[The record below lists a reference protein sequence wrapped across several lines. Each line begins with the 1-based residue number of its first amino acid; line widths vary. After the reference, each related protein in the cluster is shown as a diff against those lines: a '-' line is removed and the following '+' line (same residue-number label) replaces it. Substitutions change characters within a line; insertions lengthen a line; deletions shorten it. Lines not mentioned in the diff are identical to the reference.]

1 MKEKDEKN
9 QILQNVIIGYR
20 KVVDDRYQ
28 YKKLKDRKGFPDSF
42 TEQRVEKFKSYF
54 LSNLYPPPEKRAA
67 LDEAFDSLDNYIKHP
82 DKLMRVLIDST
93 SLIFKYG
100 RHLPKILRAGLN
112 ALKSFRSASKFEG
125 NLVEKAIAQNQN
137 PPYSII
143 QIEDLIKTL
152 SRKDIDE
159 FMESSLT
166 LFDTLHDR
174 ALVAKI
180 KKIMDHLIKKM
191 KKRPKV
197 YSPPEIKGLE
207 IGKEIIEKGDSLFE
221 ELSTEE
227 QGKIFTFII
236 DMERE
241 EMDRI
246 FG

>member
-1 MKEKDEKN
+1 MKEKNE
-9 QILQNVIIGYR
+9 ILKNVIIGYR
-20 KVVDDRYQ
+20 KVVDERYQ
-28 YKKLKDRKGFPDSF
+28 YKNLKNRKGFPDSF

-54 LSNLYPPPEKRAA
+54 LEYLYPPPEKRKD
-67 LDEAFDSLDNYIKHP
+67 LDEAFASLDNYIKQP
-82 DKLMRVLIDST
+82 EKLMRVLIDST

-100 RHLPKILRAGLN
+100 RHLPKILRAGLK
-112 ALKSFRSASKFEG
+112 ALKSFQSASKFEG
-125 NLVEKAIAQNQN
+125 NLVEKAITQNQN

-143 QIEDLIKTL
+143 QIEGFIKTL
-152 SRKDIDE
+152 SRKEIDE

-174 ALVAKI
+174 TLVGKI
-180 KKIMDHLIKKM
+180 KKIMDHLIEKM
-191 KKRPKV
+191 KKRPKI

-207 IGKEIIEKGDSLFE
+207 IGKEIIEKGDCLFE
-221 ELSTEE
+221 ELSREE
-227 QGKIFTFII
+227 QEKIFKFII

>member
-1 MKEKDEKN
+1 MKQKDEKS
-9 QILQNVIIGYR
+9 QILKEVIIGYR
-20 KVVDDRYQ
+20 KVVQDRYL
-28 YKKLKDRKGFPDSF
+28 YKNLKDRKDFPDSF
-42 TEQRVEKFKSYF
+42 TEQRVDKFKSYF
-54 LSNLYPPPEKRAA
+54 LNNLYPPPEKREV
-67 LDEAFDSLDNYIKHP
+67 LNEVFDSLDNYIKHP
-82 DKLMRVLIDST
+82 EKLMRVLVDST

-100 RHLPKILRAGLN
+100 RHLPKIVRAGLK
-112 ALKSFRSASKFEG
+112 ALKSFRSASRFEE

-143 QIEDLIKTL
+143 QLENLIKTL
-152 SRKDIDE
+152 SRKEIED

-174 ALVAKI
+174 TLVAKI
-180 KKIMDHLIKKM
+180 KKIMDHLIEKM

-197 YSPPEIKGLE
+197 YSPAEIKGLE

-227 QGKIFTFII
+227 QQKIFTFII
-236 DMERE
+236 KMERD

-246 FG
+246 FD

>member
-1 MKEKDEKN
+1 MKEINENN
-9 QILQNVIIGYR
+9 QIRKNVIIGYR
-20 KVVDDRYQ
+20 KVVDERYQ
-28 YKKLKDRKGFPDSF
+28 YNNLKDRKGFPDSF

-54 LSNLYPPPEKRAA
+54 LEYLYPPPEKRKD
-67 LDEAFDSLDNYIKHP
+67 LDEAFASLDNYIKQP
-82 DKLMRVLIDST
+82 EKLMRVLIDST

-100 RHLPKILRAGLN
+100 RHLPKILRAGLK
-112 ALKSFRSASKFEG
+112 ALKSFQSASKFEG

-143 QIEDLIKTL
+143 QIEGFIKTL
-152 SRKDIDE
+152 SRKEIDE

-174 ALVAKI
+174 TLVGKI
-180 KKIMDHLIKKM
+180 KKIMDHLIEKM
-191 KKRPKV
+191 KKRPKI

-221 ELSTEE
+221 ELSTED

>member
-1 MKEKDEKN
+1 MIKKDKKS
-9 QILQNVIIGYR
+9 QILENVIIGYR

-28 YKKLKDRKGFPDSF
+28 YKNLKDRKGFPDSF

-54 LSNLYPPPEKRAA
+54 LNYVYPPLEKREI
-67 LDEAFDSLDNYIKHP
+67 LDEAFDSLDNFIKYP
-82 DKLMRVLIDST
+82 DKLMRVLIDSA

-100 RHLPKILRAGLN
+100 KHLPKILRAGLK

-125 NLVEKAIAQNQN
+125 NLVEKAIVQNQN

-143 QIEDLIKTL
+143 QIEGLIKTL
-152 SRKDIDE
+152 SRKEIDE

-174 ALVAKI
+174 TLVAKI
-180 KKIMDHLIKKM
+180 KKIMDHLVEKM
-191 KKRPKV
+191 KKRPKI
-197 YSPPEIKGLE
+197 YSPAEIKGLE
-207 IGKEIIEKGDSLFE
+207 IGKEIIEKGDLLFE
-221 ELSTEE
+221 KLSTEE

>member
-1 MKEKDEKN
+1 MIKKDEKS
-9 QILQNVIIGYR
+9 QILGNVIIGYR

-28 YKKLKDRKGFPDSF
+28 YKNLKDRKGFPDSF

-54 LSNLYPPPEKRAA
+54 LNYVYPPLEKREI
-67 LDEAFDSLDNYIKHP
+67 LDEAFDSLDNFIKYP
-82 DKLMRVLIDST
+82 DKLMRVLIDSA

-100 RHLPKILRAGLN
+100 KHLPKILRAGLK

-125 NLVEKAIAQNQN
+125 NLVEKAIVQNQN

-143 QIEDLIKTL
+143 QIEGLIKTL
-152 SRKDIDE
+152 SRKEIDE

-174 ALVAKI
+174 TLVAKI
-180 KKIMDHLIKKM
+180 KRIMDHLVEKM
-191 KKRPKV
+191 KRRPKV
-197 YSPPEIKGLE
+197 YSSAEVKGLE
-207 IGKEIIEKGDSLFE
+207 IGKEIIEKGDLLFE

-227 QGKIFTFII
+227 QGEIFKFIVE
-236 DMERE
+236 MERE